1 MPYDDRRV
9 DRMIRRSAS
18 KPLQRAVH
26 PLPET
31 VQRITDRGEG
41 PQLTRAPEQVE
52 VVARDGDDVTFAS
65 SKDMRSEI
73 ARQVAELVT
82 LSGERGLLR
91 EGEAEAG
98 GGGGA
103 EAPAEAGGEAG
114 PFQAWYD
121 ALAATGLKDPEIE
134 ELMIQR
140 LRGLRMG
147 MLSQAQIRKVGR

>member
-9 DRMIRRSAS
+9 DRMIRRSSS

-41 PQLTRAPEQVE
+41 PQLTRAPERVE
-52 VVARDGDDVTFAS
+52 VVARDGDQLTFAS

-91 EGEAEAG
+91 EGEEG
-98 GGGGA
+98 GGGGGDT
-103 EAPAEAGGEAG
+103 PAAASGEAG
-114 PFQAWYD
+114 PFEEWYA
-121 ALAATGLKDPEIE
+121 ALEAQGLKQPEIE

-140 LRGLRMG
+140 LRSLRLGL
-147 MLSQAQIRKVGR
+147 LAQAQIRKVGR

>member
-9 DRMIRRSAS
+9 DRMIRRTSS

-41 PQLTRAPEQVE
+41 PQLTRAPERVE
-52 VVARDGDDVTFAS
+52 VVARDADELTFAS
-65 SKDMRSEI
+65 TADMRSEI

-91 EGEAEAG
+91 ESEEQQSSG
-98 GGGGA
+98 GGDA
-103 EAPAEAGGEAG
+103 RRPENGESG
-114 PFQAWYD
+114 PSQEWYD
-121 ALAATGLKDPEIE
+121 ALAAKGLKDPEIE
-134 ELMIQR
+134 ELMIER
-140 LRGLRMG
+140 LRALRRGL
-147 MLSQAQIRKVGR
+147 LAQAQSRKVGR

>member
-1 MPYDDRRV
+1 MPYDDTRV
-9 DRMIRRSAS
+9 DRLIQRSS
-18 KPLQRAVH
+18 TKPLQRAVH
-26 PLPET
+26 ALPET

-41 PQLTRAPEQVE
+41 PALTRAPERVE
-52 VVARDGDDVTFAS
+52 VVARDGEQLTFAS

-91 EGEAEAG
+91 EGEG
-98 GGGGA
+98 GGGEG
-103 EAPAEAGGEAG
+103 GGEAATETNGETG
-114 PFQAWYD
+114 PFQEWYD

-140 LRGLRMG
+140 LRSLRLGL
-147 MLSQAQIRKVGR
+147 LAQAQTRKVGR

>member
-9 DRMIRRSAS
+9 DRMIRRSSS

-41 PQLTRAPEQVE
+41 PVLTRAPGEVE
-52 VVARDGDDVTFAS
+52 VVARDGDEITFAS
-65 SKDMRSEI
+65 TRDMRSEI

-91 EGEAEAG
+91 EAEAEG
-98 GGGGA
+98 GGGGGG
-103 EAPAEAGGEAG
+103 APAEAGGEAG

-121 ALAATGLKDPEIE
+121 ALAAKGLKKPEIE

-140 LRGLRMG
+140 LRSLRMG
-147 MLSQAQIRKVGR
+147 MLAQAQIRKVGR